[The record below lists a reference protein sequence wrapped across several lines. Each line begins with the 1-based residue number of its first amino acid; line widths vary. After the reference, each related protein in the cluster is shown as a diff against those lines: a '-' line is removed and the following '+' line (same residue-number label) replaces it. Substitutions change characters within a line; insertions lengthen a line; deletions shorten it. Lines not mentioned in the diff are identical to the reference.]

1 MDGGYIG
8 AVHSS
13 PKPVARAWRYGSKD
27 GNGSPMIGT
36 AVWIRFS
43 SLSAMDQGKAEV
55 KYQFEGDAM
64 LHFLLISFPL
74 SGDTGY

>member
-36 AVWIRFS
+36 AVCIRFS
-43 SLSAMDQGKAEV
+43 SLSADGSREGGGKV
-55 KYQFEGDAM
+55 
-64 LHFLLISFPL
+64 PV
-74 SGDTGY
+74 